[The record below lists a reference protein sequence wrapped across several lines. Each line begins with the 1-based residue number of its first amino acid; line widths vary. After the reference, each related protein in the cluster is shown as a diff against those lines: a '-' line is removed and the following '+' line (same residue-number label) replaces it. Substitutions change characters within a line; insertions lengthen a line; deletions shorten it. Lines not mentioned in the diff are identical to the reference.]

1 MAELVKGEALWPGKS
16 DVDQLYLI
24 RSTVG
29 DLLQRHMQ
37 AFKNND
43 FFQGVILPVPQ
54 QMVPLEIKLP
64 MCNQTTIDFLK
75 VQAVL
80 KLDWCFLLPDLFQK
94 CLDKDPLKRW
104 TCDMLLTHD
113 YFENFNFK
121 VDESDSQSFEKMS
134 RDRSRVRTREI
145 LKTIF
150 YKYLFQNSLNGTS
163 LPQLT
168 TNKPITPSKQNN
180 NNQKSKIDHLPTI

>member
-1 MAELVKGEALWPGKS
+1 VSREQSFNNLGCVLAELVKGEALWPGKS

-29 DLLQRHMQ
+29 DLLQRHML

-43 FFQGVILPVPQ
+43 FFQGIILPVPQ
-54 QMVPLEIKLP
+54 QTVPLEAKLP

-75 VQAVL
+75 VTQ
-80 KLDWCFLLPDLFQK
+80 KHFLLQIMIRTFQK

-121 VDESDSQSFEKMS
+121 VDETDTQNFEKLS
-134 RDRSRVRTREI
+134 RDRSRVTAKNRRCNFNEI
-145 LKTIF
+145 VIF
-150 YKYLFQNSLNGTS
+150 R
-163 LPQLT
+163 
-168 TNKPITPSKQNN
+168 IR
-180 NNQKSKIDHLPTI
+180 

>member
-1 MAELVKGEALWPGKS
+1 VSREQLFNNLGCVLAELVKGEALWPGKS

-29 DLLQRHMQ
+29 DLLQRHML

-43 FFQGVILPVPQ
+43 FFQGIILPVPQ
-54 QMVPLEIKLP
+54 QTVPLETKLP

-75 VQAVL
+75 
-80 KLDWCFLLPDLFQK
+80 K

-121 VDESDSQSFEKMS
+121 VDETDTQNFEKLS
-134 RDRSRVRTREI
+134 RDRSRVTAKNRRCNFNEI
-145 LKTIF
+145 VIF
-150 YKYLFQNSLNGTS
+150 R
-163 LPQLT
+163 
-168 TNKPITPSKQNN
+168 IR
-180 NNQKSKIDHLPTI
+180 